1 MRRGAAGCERGGGRG
16 RRTVIECRIDRNW
29 RVRAQSVV
37 EVPLPASAVWGQMR
51 DVQRF
56 LTLDPLHVRVTP
68 VGERSGGWAGQEI
81 VISHRL
87 LGIGPDRRGRVLR
100 WREGRGYA
108 ISDLSRRGDVRGVPH
123 VCTSQVEASGP
134 ERGQMTIGARGVWT
148 ARWLPR
154 WAGRMWI
161 WWVLR
166 ATDVRVQREMRAFAR
181 WRRRA
186 AGIRAGGTK

>member
-1 MRRGAAGCERGGGRG
+1 M
-16 RRTVIECRIDRNW
+16 TECRIDRNW
-29 RVRAQSVV
+29 RVRARGVID
-37 EVPLPASAVWGQMR
+37 VPLPASAVWGQMR

-68 VGERSGGWAGQEI
+68 AGERRPGRAGQEL

-108 ISDLSRRGDVRGVPH
+108 VSDLSRRGNRRGFPH
-123 VCTSQVEASGP
+123 ICAYEVEPAGP
-134 ERGQMTIGARGVWT
+134 GRCRLTIAARGVWT

-154 WAGRMWI
+154 WAGRLWI
-161 WWVLR
+161 WWVLV
-166 ATDVRVQREMRAFAR
+166 ATDARVRRELRAYAR
-181 WRRRA
+181 WRRQMIAERRRPA
-186 AGIRAGGTK
+186 